1 MSLILLST
9 CYFFGQREGDPP
21 KTWGGRVALW
31 FWDCFGFVN
40 GIRSW
45 GTGIGIRTRAWQYF
59 KDPSQ
64 WEHLLL
70 LFSNF
75 QASPFCTG
83 SPVFSLAEP
92 SDVIIICGE
101 FNSGVEIL
109 SESYEPE
116 QVFTVTKIIQHP
128 DYKPTTVSPKIMIPL
143 RLDLINC

>member
-1 MSLILLST
+1 M
-9 CYFFGQREGDPP
+9 
-21 KTWGGRVALW
+21 
-31 FWDCFGFVN
+31 
-40 GIRSW
+40 
-45 GTGIGIRTRAWQYF
+45 
-59 KDPSQ
+59 
-64 WEHLLL
+64 L

-128 DYKPTTVSPKIMIPL
+128 DYKPTTVSPKLMFPL
-143 RLDLINC
+143 RLVLINCNLMHTKADIGADGGGPIAGNDIAVYHVIHERGFLLGEDVTVKVRLIKNHFIYI